1 MYLMRATILCSQ
13 EREEVSGPG
22 QVDPVADD
30 RQVHPLAIRD
40 AQEGIPAVACFHHS
54 QPGAFF
60 WSNDTGLIAIF
71 KLFMDFILVV
81 LLILQ

>member
-30 RQVHPLAIRD
+30 RQVHQLAIRD

-60 WSNDTGLIAIF
+60 GAMTLASLPFSSFSW
-71 KLFMDFILVV
+71 ILSWWFY
-81 LLILQ
+81 